1 MGSQLQA
8 SANDAPEYTDI
19 DIVKTQALTVTRQ
32 ERENAA
38 KIKETLDWNTSFSCY
53 LLTDKYEEN
62 ILHWHLEQVGI
73 VGGTLWTSTSYDMTE
88 TS

>member
-38 KIKETLDWNTSFSCY
+38 KIKDTLD
-53 LLTDKYEEN
+53 
-62 ILHWHLEQVGI
+62 
-73 VGGTLWTSTSYDMTE
+73 
-88 TS
+88 